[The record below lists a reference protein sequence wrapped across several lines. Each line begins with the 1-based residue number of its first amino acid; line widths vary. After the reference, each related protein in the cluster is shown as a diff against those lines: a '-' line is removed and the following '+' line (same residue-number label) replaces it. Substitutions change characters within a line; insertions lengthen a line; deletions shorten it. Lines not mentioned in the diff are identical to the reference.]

1 MLRWHQGD
9 LRGRNPDQVQRKE
22 VSFDATD
29 ANDATDPADVT
40 DVTDAADVADVTDVT
55 DAADVT
61 DAIDATNA
69 TNSFCPSQRMSFL
82 YWKRISRKQSA
93 RWQHL
98 SRLKASAFAKN

>member
-1 MLRWHQGD
+1 MLRWPQGD

-29 ANDATDPADVT
+29 ATDATDP
-40 DVTDAADVADVTDVT
+40 ADVTDVT

-69 TNSFCPSQRMSFL
+69 TNSFCPSQRIMEED
-82 YWKRISRKQSA
+82 QP
-93 RWQHL
+93 
-98 SRLKASAFAKN
+98 